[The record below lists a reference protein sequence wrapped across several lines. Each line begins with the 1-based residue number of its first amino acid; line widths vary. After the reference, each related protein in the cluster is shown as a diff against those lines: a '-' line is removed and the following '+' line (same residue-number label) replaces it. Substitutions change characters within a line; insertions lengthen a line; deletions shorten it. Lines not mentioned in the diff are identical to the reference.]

1 MFRYSDGTETG
12 PAILGFGFSVS
23 AAIRKYTA
31 DNKTFPKIF
40 LVTGVNRRGILEI
53 GDELVDDHL
62 NSRMQIFI
70 DDRDTGISI
79 EFI

>member
-1 MFRYSDGTETG
+1 MFRNSEGITTE
-12 PAILGFGFSVS
+12 IDVLGFGFSVS
-23 AAIRKYTA
+23 AAIRKY
-31 DNKTFPKIF
+31 FPENAIYSKIY

-53 GDELVDDHL
+53 GGELVEAHL

-70 DDRDTGISI
+70 DDSDFGSSI